1 MVFPFLSIIAPSALF
16 CYFFMKRTNRKATEK
31 AEAFFE
37 RERVAN
43 SVRKQSLD
51 DLSYINIDMNR
62 IPNPDSYQIESLSDA
77 YNKLYELSEKTIV
90 NLTGVLNTDLKLKYG
105 VANLPVLTEYDQNYT
120 ALCRAF
126 LTLAKEYLNLS
137 DKESAKMVLEYG
149 IECKTDLKSHY
160 ILLADIYEEES
171 EYEKIQWLI
180 SEAENINSM
189 LKNSLIDELRGKID
203 LNKATVKVLEDIKLY

>member
-16 CYFFMKRTNRKATEK
+16 CYFFMKHTNRKSSAE

-37 RERVAN
+37 RERQAN

-51 DLSYINIDMNR
+51 DLEYIKIDMNR
-62 IPNPDSYQIESLSDA
+62 IPKPHSYQIDSLNEA
-77 YNKLYELSEKTIV
+77 YNKIEELSQKTIV
-90 NLTGVLNTDLKLKYG
+90 NLTGILNTELKLKYG
-105 VANLPVLTEYDQNYT
+105 VANLPLLTEYDQNYT
-120 ALCRAF
+120 ALCRLF
-126 LTLAKEYLNLS
+126 VLLAKEYINVS
-137 DKESAKMVLEYG
+137 DKESAKKVLEYG

-180 SEAENINSM
+180 SEAEHMNTM
-189 LKNSLIDELRGKID
+189 LKNSLISELRGKID
-203 LNKATVKVLEDIKLY
+203 LEKATEKVLEDIKL